1 VKTAFLNL
9 QSAAPQAYEAMMTDT
24 QNFSASDVDG
34 IVGERIR
41 RRRILTGLTQDQL
54 GEALGV
60 SYQQIQKYE
69 TGANRVSAG
78 RLYLLAERLD
88 VGPGWFFEGLANSPD
103 ASEDDLQTSSRFA
116 IECVRSLTRI
126 NDERVR
132 TSILNMIR
140 ALAEAEAVNGR
151 DADGPALQRA
161 HPRAD

>member
-1 VKTAFLNL
+1 MSQESAEFTA
-9 QSAAPQAYEAMMTDT
+9 SE
-24 QNFSASDVDG
+24 VDS

-41 RRRILTGLTQDQL
+41 RRRILAGLTQDQL

-88 VGPGWFFEGLANSPD
+88 VSPGWFFEGLNKVD
-103 ASEDDLQTSSRFA
+103 EDSDGELDSSSRFT

-126 NDERVR
+126 RDERVR
-132 TSILNMIR
+132 SSVLNMIR
-140 ALAEAEAVNGR
+140 ALADSETPSEPAKPAVTNGLR
-151 DADGPALQRA
+151 
-161 HPRAD
+161 PRAD